1 VASPLDWL
9 VLLGALLFAVW
20 GLRRNL
26 SRAVLFIAPGTLLI
40 DSEDPPDRMQ
50 VPAELATL
58 ARELERL
65 GFSPIGSRREKPL
78 FAGATTYYDY
88 ANAPQGVF
96 ATLFSSRSGQ
106 PHLYYLT
113 ATPGSGYVITAS
125 YRRPSREV
133 PGVYLA
139 GVLEGFPPERIY
151 RAHLRR
157 IEPLGSVGEYTQQ
170 SRLEVA
176 KAWASGPGR
185 SEIRQQNFQGLM
197 WTAAIL
203 VFLVAA
209 FFGAAPYVGRR

>member
-1 VASPLDWL
+1 MASPLDWL

-26 SRAVLFIAPGTLLI
+26 PRAVLFIAPGTLLI

-58 ARELERL
+58 ARTLERL

-106 PHLYYLT
+106 PRLYYLT
-113 ATPGSGYVITAS
+113 TTPGSGFVITAS
-125 YRRPSREV
+125 YRRPSSEV

-139 GVLEGFPPERIY
+139 GALEGFPPERIY

>member
-1 VASPLDWL
+1 MASPLDLL
-9 VLLGALLFAVW
+9 VLLGALLFVGW

-26 SRAVLFIAPGTLLI
+26 SRALLFIAPGTLVV

-50 VPAELATL
+50 VPEQLAEL

-65 GFSPIGSRREKPL
+65 GFSAIGSRREKPL
-78 FAGATTYYDY
+78 FAEATTYYDY
-88 ANAPQGVF
+88 ANPPQRVF
-96 ATLFSSRSGQ
+96 ATLFLSRSGR

-113 ATPGSGYVITAS
+113 ATPGNGFVITAG
-125 YRRPSREV
+125 YRRPSREI

-139 GVLEGFPPERIY
+139 GALEGFPPERIY

-157 IEPLGSVGEYTQQ
+157 IEQIGSVGEYTRE

-203 VFLVAA
+203 VFLAA
-209 FFGAAPYVGRR
+209 ALIGAAPHVGRR

>member
-1 VASPLDWL
+1 MARPLDLL
-9 VLLGALLFAVW
+9 VLLGALIFVAW

-26 SRAVLFIAPGTLLI
+26 SRAVLFIAPGTLLL
-40 DSEDPPDRMQ
+40 DSEDPPDRMR
-50 VPAELATL
+50 VPAELAAL
-58 ARELERL
+58 AGELERL

-78 FAGATTYYDY
+78 FAEATTYYDY
-88 ANAPQGVF
+88 ANARQRVF

-106 PHLYYLT
+106 PRLYYLT
-113 ATPGSGYVITAS
+113 TTPGNGFVITAS
-125 YRRPSREV
+125 YRRPPREV

-139 GVLEGFPPERIY
+139 GALEGFPPERIY

-157 IEPLGSVGEYTQQ
+157 IEQSGSVGEYTQQ

-203 VFLVAA
+203 VFLAA
-209 FFGAAPYVGRR
+209 ALFGAAPHLGRR